1 MKYQEVIST
10 EVASFLC
17 SKSVDIST
25 RLDREA
31 KLC

>member
-10 EVASFLC
+10 EVASFLR
-17 SKSVDIST
+17 SEMVTIST
-25 RLDREA
+25 TPNRQT

>member
-1 MKYQEVIST
+1 MKYQEGIST

-17 SKSVDIST
+17 SKMVTIST
-25 RLDREA
+25 IPDRQT